1 MILLVFKA
9 GSTMNESIME
19 FLNFDTNE
27 EDFETYPDNFSQILL
42 NANDSG
48 NEASRRYT
56 HAFGVR
62 IFLLAGNISAL
73 GVL

>member
-1 MILLVFKA
+1 
-9 GSTMNESIME
+9 MNASIVE
-19 FLNFDTNE
+19 FLNFDTNDE
-27 EDFETYPDNFSQILL
+27 EDSGIYPDNFSQILL

>member
-1 MILLVFKA
+1 MLSIKGNKKIA
-9 GSTMNESIME
+9 STC
-19 FLNFDTNE
+19 
-27 EDFETYPDNFSQILL
+27 SQILL

-73 GVL
+73 GVS